1 MKNYYVILAPSAYQ
15 MRDCLIGEGSSQA
28 AAWNDAYGP
37 ECQGKKPKWARSAYC
52 TTVSYE
58 ELEELRE
65 SAANA

>member
-1 MKNYYVILAPSAYQ
+1 

-52 TTVSYE
+52 TTISYE